1 MYGDRRERFVTL
13 REVPRRF
20 YKFAMQHSSMIDRRL
35 PTQVAPGNWPI
46 SSPRGRC
53 RTELAEFA
61 ESHRTQSEMRSSTA
75 QFAPAATRE
84 GAVVVCPYDA
94 GQSPIEQPICSATST
109 SRYGRTYLP
118 RSGSVWF
125 VSTTT
130 ASWRLQSCSKADCTT
145 AQARRCVASVIRGSV
160 SPVGAEAAANRPR
173 TNTSSR
179 RAHTR
184 YASSR
189 LGSVASTLARSGR
202 VPAGRG
208 RQGQRRYRRIA
219 QQPQCP
225 RRSSVSSS

>member
-84 GAVVVCPYDA
+84 GAVIVCPMTPA
-94 GQSPIEQPICSATST
+94 
-109 SRYGRTYLP
+109 SRQLSSR
-118 RSGSVWF
+118 F
-125 VSTTT
+125 
-130 ASWRLQSCSKADCTT
+130 
-145 AQARRCVASVIRGSV
+145 AQRHRRVDMDGLTC
-160 SPVGAEAAANRPR
+160 PAAARFGSSLRRQHLGGCRAARKR
-173 TNTSSR
+173 T
-179 RAHTR
+179 
-184 YASSR
+184 
-189 LGSVASTLARSGR
+189 ARQRKPGDVLRQLSGVR
-202 VPAGRG
+202 
-208 RQGQRRYRRIA
+208 
-219 QQPQCP
+219 
-225 RRSSVSSS
+225 